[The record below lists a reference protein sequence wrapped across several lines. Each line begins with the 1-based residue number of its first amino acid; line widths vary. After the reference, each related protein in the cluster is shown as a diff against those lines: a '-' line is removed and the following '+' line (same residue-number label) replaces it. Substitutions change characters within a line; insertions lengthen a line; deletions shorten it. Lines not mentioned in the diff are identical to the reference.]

1 MDSAR
6 RVTRR
11 RRRGQNEE
19 RQVDGQG
26 VLVCVA
32 VAAAP
37 LIPLSSRRR
46 RVGGGGGPTANEW
59 ARGGSQGRTHHFGRC
74 LRLRGERKGE
84 LVVCVLRLQQRVS
97 I

>member
-1 MDSAR
+1 MGSAR

-46 RVGGGGGPTANEW
+46 RAGGGGPTANEW
-59 ARGGSQGRTHHFGRC
+59 ARGGSQDRTHHFGRC
-74 LRLRGERKGE
+74 LRLRGERKGG
-84 LVVCVLRLQQRVS
+84 LVVCVLLLQQRVS